1 MADQV
6 SVCVGGGGGG
16 GGDRPLLPHYLFGV
30 GGRGQISHIGKNTA

>member
-16 GGDRPLLPHYLFGV
+16 GGLAPPPPLFIWSWGPGAHFT
-30 GGRGQISHIGKNTA
+30 HGKNTA